1 MIVSAVTVFL
11 HSSADCFLIIAVIYA
26 VLKEYNAGMPETV
39 SLIVIDPCRSHWNGD
54 TIT

>member
-26 VLKEYNAGMPETV
+26 VLKEYNAGMPESDLGFSCAMPVTA
-39 SLIVIDPCRSHWNGD
+39 LCGLLP
-54 TIT
+54 